1 MKQRAPT
8 AILLVMAPFAF
19 AQTKGQTFTGEIM
32 DKQCAQMQSHEN
44 MMKSVGANNARECT
58 LACVKNGDKFVLF
71 DRDAKKVYVI
81 DDEKKV
87 REYAGPAG
95 SDNWN
100 LRRQHREP
108 SGQDHRTGTLSII
121 LDFGV
126 HFCGK
131 ARGCIS
137 PTDTL

>member
-1 MKQRAPT
+1 VIDTIPDLRGDMKQRAPT

-87 REYAGPAG
+87 REYAGQ
-95 SDNWN
+95 
-100 LRRQHREP
+100 RVQI
-108 SGQDHRTGTLSII
+108 TGTYDDSTESLQVKII
-121 LDFGV
+121 EP
-126 HFCGK
+126 
-131 ARGCIS
+131 AR
-137 PTDTL
+137 